1 MDAERY
7 GWDST
12 GFKCIIYTLFS
23 KVGRCFELL
32 PQSIISIYPAL
43 MTELPGET
51 KKGATVCT
59 PLIKAALA
67 VCA

>member
-1 MDAERY
+1 MQNGTD
-7 GWDST
+7 GTQQVSNVLFT
-12 GFKCIIYTLFS
+12 PFFS